1 MGDLLKRIAFFIIIC
16 LSGFILLNTYS
27 VMTRPE
33 IKQPQTE
40 SGHSDTLTGIR
51 LTHHYKEKKFFPF
64 RPKQCLSKIK
74 NRFF

>member
-1 MGDLLKRIAFFIIIC
+1 
-16 LSGFILLNTYS
+16 
-27 VMTRPE
+27 MTRPE